1 MGCRAGE
8 VIGDMLEVIL
18 GCVDPQEFESAESVG
33 SELEEWVVGEEAILS
48 LQPQVDW
55 GGL

>member
-18 GCVDPQEFESAESVG
+18 GRVDPQEFESAESVG